1 MFNLFAMNTDSIII
15 LLMKKNSTNHKIF
28 CLILCFSFQTFLHA
42 VSPGFEKCSALFG
55 SLSESDVSLSAQNLV
70 FNENGRMPF
79 NIIGTFSANSEKMSK
94 ETGKNRTG
102 LEELYIVLNAED
114 FSGRPA
120 LVKNLCGK
128 IKDAEKSFDVS
139 LVFTYGDRFSDSNPG
154 SITGTEHFVSNIAE
168 TQGRAAVVLAL
179 SSENSIIPGG
189 KKNVSPSYL
198 VKAAADSF
206 FQNGTDYSVKAGLL
220 GFLYRLG
227 FLETDEKTDFFFDA
241 EIPSVAVNFFSGGKN
256 PDENITGTAESDK
269 AENLEKLPGFLESL
283 IENIEKNGNI
293 KNDIHS
299 NHIVAGNRIFSTS
312 ETFTVIL
319 FLLFVFLSLFVL
331 CGFSFAEKKTG
342 EKLTKDVAKLWYVI
356 PLSVLTTLAALFAS
370 QLLAEG
376 LEKIFRFNVYLKIAV
391 KFVIGFILS
400 SFAFFIT
407 LKTQG
412 VLFFKAYS
420 FLLTVCGILNLVF
433 FTAIDISLFYLFA
446 LEYALIFITRPEKR
460 TATLSTSFFI
470 LLLPFVPY
478 AVQIIKF
485 TEAGSIQTLSSSPLL
500 VNLVITLI
508 LLPFEIMWL
517 RILVRLN
524 QKWSKASG
532 SARRFY
538 IQNTVW
544 ISLAFALCIA
554 VVLAA
559 ESFIP
564 ERYKKQERE
573 AKTVFTGERDFIE
586 IHCEDMAFFG
596 ENARIVTVRTKEPC
610 ETLTVRIVPE
620 KSGDGNLESLNPVL
634 YSDNDYVHDKI
645 SSADYFRIPVFPPE
659 EMTFRYIANPNLD
672 SVVKVSAS
680 KPENGSEIPG
690 EKPYI
695 YYENEL
701 HLKAKSR

>member
-15 LLMKKNSTNHKIF
+15 LLMKKNSIKHKII
-28 CLILCFSFQTFLHA
+28 CLIFCFSFQTFLHA
-42 VSPGFEKCSALFG
+42 VSPGFEKCSALFE
-55 SLSESDVSLSAQNLV
+55 SLSESDIALSTQNLV
-70 FNENGRMPF
+70 FNESGRMPF

-94 ETGKNRTG
+94 ETSENRAD
-102 LEELYIVLNAED
+102 LKELYIVLSLED
-114 FSGRPA
+114 FSERPN
-120 LVKNLCGK
+120 LVKNLCRK
-128 IKDAEKSFDVS
+128 IKGAEKSFDVS
-139 LVFTYGDRFSDSNPG
+139 LVFTYGDRFSESNPG
-154 SITGTEHFVSNIAE
+154 IITGTEFFVSNLAE
-168 TQGRAAVVLAL
+168 TSERGAVVVNF
-179 SSENSIIPGG
+179 SSENSIVPGG
-189 KKNVSPSYL
+189 KKSASPSYL
-198 VKAAADSF
+198 VKAAADAF
-206 FQNGTDYSVKAGLL
+206 FQNGTSYSVKAGLL
-220 GFLYRLG
+220 GFLYRLN
-227 FLETDEKTDFFFDA
+227 FLDSDEKTDFFFDA
-241 EIPSVAVNFFSGGKN
+241 EIPSVAVNFLPDGKN
-256 PDENITGTAESDK
+256 PEANTTDTAESDK
-269 AENLEKLPGFLESL
+269 TENLEKLPGFLESL
-283 IENIEKNGNI
+283 IENINRNGNI
-293 KNDIHS
+293 KNDRHA
-299 NHIVAGNRIFSTS
+299 NYIVAGNRLFSTS

-331 CGFSFAEKKTG
+331 CELSFAEKKTG
-342 EKLTKDVAKLWYVI
+342 ERLTKDVAKLWYVI
-356 PLSVLTTLAALFAS
+356 PLTILTTLAALFAS
-370 QLLAEG
+370 QAAAEG

-391 KFVIGFILS
+391 KFVLGFILS

-407 LKTQG
+407 LKIQG

-420 FLLTVCGILNLVF
+420 FLLTICGILNLVF

-485 TEAGSIQTLSSSPLL
+485 TKASSIETLSSSPIF

-524 QKWSKASG
+524 QKWSKASDT
-532 SARRFY
+532 AKHFY
-538 IQNTVW
+538 IQNIIW

-564 ERYKKQERE
+564 ERYKKQTNET
-573 AKTVFTGERDFIE
+573 KTVFTGESDFIE
-586 IHCEDMAFFG
+586 IHCEDMVYFG

-620 KSGDGNLESLNPVL
+620 KSGDGNLESLSPVL
-634 YSDNDYVHDKI
+634 YSDNDYVHDKV

-659 EMTFRYIANPNLD
+659 ELTFRYIANRNLD
-672 SVVKVSAS
+672 SAIKVSAS
-680 KPENGSEIPG
+680 KPESGTIIPG

-701 HLKAKSR
+701 HIKAKNR